1 MALFSRHP
9 SNHDTGSEQEDVLSG
24 RNAIQE
30 IYAIK
35 AAIVFHSG
43 LWEPLLHVIIGFL
56 IYVLVLLLVSSPW
69 IAFGA
74 VMAVQLL
81 NEVND
86 YLVKGRAFL
95 DVLPSSLLDTAVTVF
110 LPLVMIWLSRTGW
123 RRLAQQPFRS
133 FARDSRS

>member
-1 MALFSRHP
+1 M
-9 SNHDTGSEQEDVLSG
+9 
-24 RNAIQE
+24 
-30 IYAIK
+30 
-35 AAIVFHSG
+35 FHSG

-56 IYVLVLLLVSSPW
+56 IYVLVLLLVRSPW